1 MPDKLHEVNFED
13 YIMEYLGKH
22 GWLIGESSKYDRE
35 LALYPEDV
43 FGWLE
48 DTQPEKINGS
58 SGLNEPDDRNA
69 LLKRMV
75 KVMDRDGSLSVL
87 RHGFKD
93 ISRQFDMC
101 QFRPSQTMN
110 ENILE
115 MYNKVR
121 LRAVRQLHYS
131 LNNNNSIDIVLFV
144 NGIPM
149 ATLELKS
156 DFTQSVED
164 AKEEYRL
171 QRLPKDPKTRKE
183 ELLLAFKKRAI
194 VHFAVSTEEV
204 FMTTELQGKD
214 TVFLPFNMGNDG
226 GKGNPPNPDGYPVS
240 YLWERILQK
249 DTFLEIIGKFVH
261 LEKRVQNSS
270 SYGETEKD
278 KLIFPRF
285 HQWDCVTKLVAAT
298 REEGPGHRYLI
309 QHSAGSGKTNSIS
322 WLTHQLASLHD
333 DQNRKIFDSII
344 VITDRN
350 VLDKQLQE
358 SIYEFEHKS
367 GIIARITGE
376 RSSKSSQLTDAL
388 ASGKLIIIVTIQ
400 TFPFVMEEIR
410 TKASLKNRNFA
421 IVADEAHS
429 SQTGR
434 IARKL
439 KQILSSEQIGRMES
453 DGEIEEIDVEDVLA
467 AQVKG
472 GVFPPN
478 VSYYAFTATPKGKTL
493 ELFGRPPEGGS
504 LDAKTRVPF
513 HIYTMEQAIEEGF
526 ILDVLKNYTPY
537 KLAFKLAH
545 NGREIDEKQ
554 IDEEKG
560 MKSLMRWVKLHPYNI
575 AQKVQIIV
583 EHFRE
588 NVMWRINGMAKAMV
602 VTGFRKEAVRYKI
615 AMEKY
620 IREKNYRDIGVLVAF
635 SGDVNDPESGPD
647 PFNEHNMNKG
657 LRGRD
662 IRDAFDTGE
671 YQIILVANKFQ
682 TGFDQP
688 LLMAMYVDK
697 KLYGITAVQTL
708 SRLDRI
714 YPGKETTFI
723 LDFVNDPSDILDA
736 FLPYYRKA
744 ELLTLSDPNVLNDL
758 QVKLD
763 SSMFYSEKEVDDLVH
778 AYLSPNLK
786 QADLASVIDPVA
798 IRIRKDR
805 TQAKLNDNRLR
816 LKEIEMFI
824 GDMRK
829 FIRAY
834 DFLSQI
840 VDYGGND
847 LEKRSIF
854 YRCLIPKLIGNV
866 LDDEIDLS
874 KVIMTHYNLS
884 KQKSQDL
891 NIGKAAEGGDSLRPV
906 AFTGSGSPHDPEKV
920 FLSELIKELNELF
933 EGELTDNDVINY
945 TNSIRDKVLESPTL
959 RKQAMANTKDRLMI
973 SPDFEREFTKAVI
986 GQMGIN
992 QQMSE
997 QILNDRDKRLRFS
1010 SLVIDLIYKM
1020 LREQD

>member
-1 MPDKLHEVNFED
+1 MNFED
-13 YIMEYLGKH
+13 FIIEYLDRH
-22 GWLIGESSKYDRE
+22 GWLIGESSHYDRE

-48 DTQPEKINGS
+48 DTQPEKLNGNQ
-58 SGLNEPDDRNA
+58 GLNDVNEQNA
-69 LLKRMV
+69 LLKRMI
-75 KVMDRDGSLSVL
+75 KVMDREGSLSVL

-93 ISRQFDMC
+93 ISKQFDMC

-110 ENILE
+110 EKILD
-115 MYNKVR
+115 MYNNVR

-144 NGIPM
+144 NGIPI
-149 ATLELKS
+149 ATMELKS
-156 DFTQSVED
+156 DFTQSVND
-164 AKEEYRL
+164 AKEEYKQ

-183 ELLLAFKKRAI
+183 EPLLTFRKRAI

-204 FMTTELQGKD
+204 FMTTELQRKD
-214 TVFLPFNMGNDG
+214 TIFLPFNMGNDG
-226 GKGNPPNPDGYPVS
+226 GKGNPPNPEGYPVS

-249 DTFLEIIGKFVH
+249 DTFLEIIGKYVH
-261 LEKRVQNSS
+261 LEKKEPDSRKL
-270 SYGETEKD
+270 TENRKE

-285 HQWDCVTKLVAAT
+285 HQWDCVTKLIAAT
-298 REEGPGHRYLI
+298 KDEGPGHRYLV

-333 DQNRKIFDSII
+333 DENRKIFDSVII
-344 VITDRN
+344 ITDRN
-350 VLDKQLQE
+350 VLDMQLQE
-358 SIYEFEHKS
+358 SIYQIEHKS
-367 GIIARITGE
+367 GVIAKITGE
-376 RSSKSSQLTDAL
+376 RASKSSQLSYAL

-410 TKASLKNRNFA
+410 SKASLKNRNFA

-429 SQTGR
+429 SQTGS

-439 KQILSSEQIGRMES
+439 KQILSSEQIDRMELN
-453 DGEIEEIDVEDVLA
+453 GEIEEIDVEDVLA
-467 AQVKG
+467 AQARG

-493 ELFGRPPEGGS
+493 ELFGRPPDGSS
-504 LDAKTRVPF
+504 LDSDTRVPF
-513 HIYTMEQAIEEGF
+513 HVYTMEQAIEEGF

-537 KLAFKLAH
+537 KLAFRLAH
-545 NGREIDEKQ
+545 NGRDLDEKQ
-554 IDEEKG
+554 VDEEKG
-560 MKSLMRWVKLHPYNI
+560 LKSLMRWVRLHPYNI
-575 AQKVQIIV
+575 SQKVQIIV

-588 NVMWRINGMAKAMV
+588 NVMWRIDGMAKAMV
-602 VTGFRKEAVRYKI
+602 VTGSRKEAVRYKI
-615 AMEKY
+615 AMEHY
-620 IREKNYRDIGVLVAF
+620 IKEKNYRDIGVLVAF
-635 SGDVNDPESGPD
+635 SGDVADPESGPD
-647 PFNEHNMNKG
+647 QFNEHNMNPG

-662 IRDAFDTGE
+662 IRDAFDTAE
-671 YQIILVANKFQ
+671 YQVILVANKFQ

-708 SRLDRI
+708 SRLNRT

-723 LDFVNDPSDILDA
+723 LDFVNEPSDILAA
-736 FLPYYRKA
+736 FLPYYKKA
-744 ELLTLSDPNVLNDL
+744 ELLMLSDPNVLNDL

-763 SSMFYSEKEVDDLVH
+763 ASMFYSEKEVDDMVY
-778 AYLSPNLK
+778 AYIDLSSK
-786 QADLASVIDPVA
+786 QANLAAIIDPIA
-798 IRIRKDR
+798 IRIRKER
-805 TQAKLNDNRLR
+805 TQARISDNRLR
-816 LKEIEMFI
+816 MKEIEMFI

-840 VDYGGND
+840 VDYGGSD

-854 YRCLIPKLIGNV
+854 YRCLIPKLIGDSM
-866 LDDEIDLS
+866 DDEIDLS
-874 KVIMTHYNLS
+874 RVIMTHYNLS
-884 KQKSQDL
+884 KQKNQDL
-891 NIGKAAEGGDSLRPV
+891 NLGKASEEGDALRPV
-906 AFTGSGSPHDPEKV
+906 AFAGSGSPHDPEKV
-920 FLSELIKELNELF
+920 YISELIKELNELF
-933 EGELTDNDVINY
+933 EGELTDADVINY

-959 RKQAMANTKDRLMI
+959 RKQAMANTKDRLII

-992 QQMSE
+992 QKMSE
-997 QILNDRDKRLRFS
+997 QILNDREKRLRFS
-1010 SLVIDLIYKM
+1010 SLVIDLIYKI
-1020 LREQD
+1020 LREPDKNSS

>member
-1 MPDKLHEVNFED
+1 
-13 YIMEYLGKH
+13 MEYLGNH
-22 GWLIGESSKYDRE
+22 GWLIGDSARYDRE

-43 FGWLE
+43 FVWINE
-48 DTQPEKINGS
+48 TQPEKLAGIP
-58 SGLNEPDDRNA
+58 GLDDPETRNSI
-69 LLKRMV
+69 LKRMV
-75 KVMDRDGSLSVL
+75 KVMDHNGSLSVL

-101 QFRPSQTMN
+101 QFKPSQTMN
-110 ENILE
+110 EKILE
-115 MYNKVR
+115 MYSKVR

-131 LNNNNSIDIVLFV
+131 LNNSDSIDIVLFL
-144 NGIPM
+144 NGIPI
-149 ATLELKS
+149 ATMELKS

-164 AKEEYRL
+164 AITEYKE

-183 ELLLAFKKRAI
+183 EPLLAFKKRAI
-194 VHFAVSTEEV
+194 VHFAVSTEEIY
-204 FMTTELQGKD
+204 MTTELQGKD
-214 TVFLPFNMGNDG
+214 TVFLPFNMGNEG
-226 GKGNPPNPDGYPVS
+226 GKGNPPNPEGYPVS
-240 YLWERILQK
+240 YLWEHILQK

-261 LEKRVQNSS
+261 LEKRDPDSTIIS
-270 SYGETEKD
+270 EARKE

-285 HQWDCVTKLVAAT
+285 HQWDCVTKLIAAT
-298 REEGPGHRYLI
+298 KEESAGHRYLI

-322 WLTHQLASLHD
+322 WLTHQLASLHND
-333 DQNRKIFDSII
+333 ENRKIFDSVI

-350 VLDKQLQE
+350 VLDRQLQE

-367 GIIARITGE
+367 GVIARITGE
-376 RSSKSSQLTDAL
+376 RSSKSSQLSEAL
-388 ASGKLIIIVTIQ
+388 SAGKLIIIVTIQ
-400 TFPFVMEEIR
+400 TFPFIMDEIR

-429 SQTGR
+429 SQTGA

-439 KQILSSEQIGRMES
+439 KQILSSEQVNRMES
-453 DGEIEEIDVEDVLA
+453 DGEVEEIDVEDVLA
-467 AQVKG
+467 AQARG
-472 GVFPPN
+472 GVFPSN

-493 ELFGRPPEGGS
+493 ELFGRPPEGS
-504 LDAKTRVPF
+504 SIDTDTRVPF
-513 HIYTMEQAIEEGF
+513 HVYTMEQAIEEGF

-545 NGREIDEKQ
+545 NGRDIDEKQ

-560 MKSLMRWVKLHPYNI
+560 LKSLMRWVRLHPYNI
-575 AQKVQIIV
+575 SQKVQIIV

-588 NVMWRINGMAKAMV
+588 NVMWRIGGMAKAMV
-602 VTGFRKEAVRYKI
+602 VTGSRKEAVRYKI

-620 IREKNYRDIGVLVAF
+620 IREQGYTNIGVLVAF
-635 SGDVNDPESGPD
+635 SGDINDPESGPD
-647 PFNEHNMNKG
+647 QFNEHSMNPG
-657 LRGRD
+657 LHGRD
-662 IRDAFDTGE
+662 IRDAFDTDE
-671 YQIILVANKFQ
+671 YQVILVANKFQ

-708 SRLDRI
+708 SRLNRT

-723 LDFVNDPSDILDA
+723 LDFVNDPADILNA

-744 ELLTLSDPNVLNDL
+744 ELMMLSDPNVLHDL

-763 SSMFYSEKEVDDLVH
+763 STMFYSEDEVDKFVY
-778 AYLSPNLK
+778 AYIDTTAKQSVLS
-786 QADLASVIDPVA
+786 AIMDPVA
-798 IRIRKDR
+798 IRIRKER
-805 TQAKLNDNRLR
+805 TQARVNDNRLR
-816 LKEIEMFI
+816 MKEIEMFI

-829 FIRAY
+829 YIRAY

-840 VDYGGND
+840 VDYGGSD

-854 YRCLIPKLIGNV
+854 YRCLIPKLIGDK

-884 KQKSQDL
+884 KQKNQDL
-891 NIGKAAEGGDSLRPV
+891 NLGKTAGSGEALRPV
-906 AFTGSGSPHDPEKV
+906 AFTGAGTPHDPEKAY
-920 FLSELIKELNELF
+920 LSELIKELNELF
-933 EGELTDNDVINY
+933 EGELTDADVINY

-959 RKQAMANTKDRLMI
+959 RKQALANTKDRLII
-973 SPDFEREFTKAVI
+973 SPDFEKEFTKAVI

-992 QQMSE
+992 QKMSE
-997 QILNDRDKRLRFS
+997 QILNDRDKRMKFS

-1020 LREQD
+1020 LRESSKESGIS

>member
-1 MPDKLHEVNFED
+1 
-13 YIMEYLGKH
+13 
-22 GWLIGESSKYDRE
+22 
-35 LALYPEDV
+35 
-43 FGWLE
+43 
-48 DTQPEKINGS
+48 
-58 SGLNEPDDRNA
+58 
-69 LLKRMV
+69 MV
-75 KVMDRDGSLSVL
+75 KVMDREGSISVL
-87 RHGFKD
+87 SHGFKD

-110 ENILE
+110 EKIID
-115 MYNKVR
+115 MYRKVR

-131 LNNNNSIDIVLFV
+131 MNNNNSIDIVLFI
-144 NGIPM
+144 NGIPV
-149 ATLELKS
+149 ATMELKS

-164 AKEEYRL
+164 AKAEYMEK
-171 QRLPKDPKTRKE
+171 RLPKDLATRKE
-183 ELLLAFKKRAI
+183 EPLLSFRERSI

-204 FMTTELQGKD
+204 FMTTELRGKD
-214 TVFLPFNMGNDG
+214 TVFLPFNVGYEG

-240 YLWERILQK
+240 YLWERILQR
-249 DTFLEIIGKFVH
+249 DTFLEIIGKYVH
-261 LEKRVQNSS
+261 LER
-270 SYGETEKD
+270 KD
-278 KLIFPRF
+278 PDSRLIAEARKEKLIFPRF
-285 HQWDCVTKLVAAT
+285 HQWDCVTRLIGAT
-298 REEGPGHRYLI
+298 RDEGPGHRYLI

-322 WLTHQLASLHD
+322 WLSHQLASLHD
-333 DQNRKIFDSII
+333 NENRKIFDSVI

-350 VLDKQLQE
+350 VLDRQLQD
-358 SIYEFEHKS
+358 SIYQFEHKS
-367 GIIARITGE
+367 GVIAKITGE
-376 RSSKSSQLTDAL
+376 RSSKSSQLTEAL

-410 TKASLKNRNFA
+410 TKASLKDRRFA

-429 SQTGR
+429 SQTGS

-439 KQILSSEQIGRMES
+439 KQILSSEQIDRMES
-453 DGEIEEIDVEDVLA
+453 GGEIEEIDVEDVLA
-467 AQVKG
+467 AQARG
-472 GVFPPN
+472 GLFPPN

-493 ELFGRPPEGGS
+493 ELFGRQPEGS
-504 LDAKTRVPF
+504 AVEVNTRVPF
-513 HIYTMEQAIEEGF
+513 HVYTMEQAIEEGF

-537 KLAFKLAH
+537 KLAFRLAH

-560 MKSLMRWVKLHPYNI
+560 LKSLMRWVRLHPYNI
-575 AQKVQIIV
+575 SQKVQIIV

-588 NVMWRINGMAKAMV
+588 NVMWRLDGMAKAMV
-602 VTGFRKEAVRYKI
+602 VTGSRKEAVRYKL
-615 AMEKY
+615 AMDQY
-620 IREKNYRDIGVLVAF
+620 IREKNYREIGVLVAF

-647 PFNEHNMNKG
+647 QFNEHNMNPG

-662 IRDAFDTGE
+662 IRDAFDTTE
-671 YQIILVANKFQ
+671 YRVILVANKFQ

-708 SRLDRI
+708 SRLNRT

-723 LDFVNDPSDILDA
+723 LDFVNEPADILGA
-736 FLPYYRKA
+736 FLLYFRKA
-744 ELLTLSDPNVLNDL
+744 ELMTLSDPNVLNDL

-763 SSMFYSEKEVDDLVH
+763 SSMFYSEKEVDDFVF
-778 AYLSPNLK
+778 AYLESDGK
-786 QADLASVIDPVA
+786 QASLAAVMDPIA
-798 IRIRKDR
+798 IRMRKER
-805 TQAKLNDNRLR
+805 TQAKMNDNRLR
-816 LKEIEMFI
+816 LKEMEMFI

-840 VDYGGND
+840 VDYGGSD

-854 YRCLIPKLIGNV
+854 YRCLIPKLIGDK
-866 LDDEIDLS
+866 LDDEIDLT
-874 KVIMTHYNLS
+874 KVIMTHYNLT
-884 KQKSQDL
+884 KQKNQDL
-891 NIGKAAEGGDSLRPV
+891 NLGKTVDTGDVLRPV

-920 FLSELIKELNELF
+920 YLSELIKELNELF
-933 EGELTDNDVINY
+933 EGELTDADVINY

-959 RKQAMANTKDRLMI
+959 RKQALVNTKDRLII

-992 QQMSE
+992 QKMSE
-997 QILNDRDKRLRFS
+997 QILNDREKRLRFS

-1020 LREQD
+1020 LREPDKEPG

>member
-1 MPDKLHEVNFED
+1 MDS
-13 YIMEYLGKH
+13 H
-22 GWLIGESSKYDRE
+22 GWLIGESSYYDRE
-35 LALYPEDV
+35 LALYPEDI
-43 FGWLE
+43 FAWLE
-48 DTQPEKINGS
+48 DTQPEKLNGS
-58 SGLNEPDDRNA
+58 PELNGADERNA
-69 LLKRMV
+69 LLKRMI
-75 KVMDRDGSLSVL
+75 KVMDREGSLSVL

-101 QFRPSQTMN
+101 QFKPSQTMN
-110 ENILE
+110 EKILD
-115 MYNKVR
+115 MYQKVR

-131 LNNNNSIDIVLFV
+131 TNNNNSIDIVLFV
-144 NGIPM
+144 NGIPI
-149 ATLELKS
+149 ATMELKS

-164 AKEEYRL
+164 AKEEYMQ

-183 ELLLAFKKRAI
+183 EPLLAFRKRAI
-194 VHFAVSTEEV
+194 VHLAVSTEEV

-226 GKGNPPNPDGYPVS
+226 GKGNPPNPQGYPVS

-249 DTFLEIIGKFVH
+249 DTFLEIIGKYVH
-261 LEKRVQNSS
+261 LEKKDPDSRIL
-270 SYGETEKD
+270 TENRKE

-285 HQWDCVTKLVAAT
+285 HQWDCVTKLISAT
-298 REEGPGHRYLI
+298 KEEGSGHRYLI

-333 DQNRKIFDSII
+333 SENKKIFDSVI

-350 VLDKQLQE
+350 VLDRQLQD
-358 SIYEFEHKS
+358 SIYQFEHKS
-367 GIIARITGE
+367 GVIARITGE
-376 RSSKSSQLTDAL
+376 RSSKSSQLSDAL

-400 TFPFVMEEIR
+400 TFPYVMEEIR

-429 SQTGR
+429 SQTGS

-439 KQILSSEQIGRMES
+439 KQILSSEQIDRMES
-453 DGEIEEIDVEDVLA
+453 GGEIEEIDVEDVLA
-467 AQVKG
+467 AQARG

-493 ELFGRPPEGGS
+493 ELFGRPPEENS
-504 LDAKTRVPF
+504 LNSDTRVPF
-513 HIYTMEQAIEEGF
+513 HVYTMEQAIEEGF

-537 KLAFKLAH
+537 KLAFRLAH
-545 NGREIDEKQ
+545 NGRDLDEKQ
-554 IDEEKG
+554 VDEEKG
-560 MKSLMRWVKLHPYNI
+560 LKSLMRWVRLHPYNI
-575 AQKVQIIV
+575 SQKVQIIV

-588 NVMWRINGMAKAMV
+588 NVMWRLDEMAKAMV
-602 VTGFRKEAVRYKI
+602 VTGSRKEAVRYKL
-615 AMEKY
+615 AMDQY
-620 IREKNYRDIGVLVAF
+620 IREKKYRDIAVLVAF
-635 SGDVNDPESGPD
+635 SGEVVDPESGPG
-647 PFNEHNMNKG
+647 PFNEHSMNPG
-657 LRGRD
+657 LHGRD
-662 IRDAFDTGE
+662 IRDAFDTAE
-671 YQIILVANKFQ
+671 YQVILVANKFQ

-708 SRLDRI
+708 SRLNRT

-723 LDFVNDPSDILDA
+723 LDFVNDPEDILNA

-744 ELLTLSDPNVLNDL
+744 ELVMLSDPNVLNDL

-763 SSMFYSEKEVDDLVH
+763 SSMFYSEREVDDFIYS
-778 AYLSPNLK
+778 YLSSESNQANLS
-786 QADLASVIDPVA
+786 AVMDPIA
-798 IRIRKDR
+798 IRIRKER
-805 TQAKLNDNRLR
+805 TQARISENRLR

-840 VDYGGND
+840 VDYGGSD

-854 YRCLIPKLIGNV
+854 YRCLIPKLIGDR

-884 KQKSQDL
+884 KQKNQDL
-891 NIGKAAEGGDSLRPV
+891 NLGKAAETGDPLRPV

-933 EGELTDNDVINY
+933 EGELTDLDVINY

-959 RKQAMANTKDRLMI
+959 RKQAMANTKDRLII

-992 QQMSE
+992 QKMSE
-997 QILNDRDKRLRFS
+997 QILNDREKRLRFS

-1020 LREQD
+1020 LREPEKESG

>member
-1 MPDKLHEVNFED
+1 MDS
-13 YIMEYLGKH
+13 H
-22 GWLIGESSKYDRE
+22 GWLIGESSYYDRE
-35 LALYPEDV
+35 LALYPEDI
-43 FGWLE
+43 FAWLE
-48 DTQPEKINGS
+48 DTQPEKLNGS
-58 SGLNEPDDRNA
+58 PELNGADERNA
-69 LLKRMV
+69 LLKRMI
-75 KVMDRDGSLSVL
+75 KVMDREGSLSVL

-101 QFRPSQTMN
+101 QFKPSQTMN
-110 ENILE
+110 EKILD
-115 MYNKVR
+115 MYQKVR

-131 LNNNNSIDIVLFV
+131 TNNNNSIDIVLFV
-144 NGIPM
+144 NGIPI
-149 ATLELKS
+149 ATMELKS

-164 AKEEYRL
+164 AKEEYRQ

-183 ELLLAFKKRAI
+183 EPLLAFRKRAI
-194 VHFAVSTEEV
+194 VHLAVSTEEV

-226 GKGNPPNPDGYPVS
+226 GKGNPPNPQGYPVS

-249 DTFLEIIGKFVH
+249 DTFLGIIGKYVH
-261 LEKRVQNSS
+261 LEKKDPDSRIL
-270 SYGETEKD
+270 TENRKE

-285 HQWDCVTKLVAAT
+285 HQWDCVTKLISAT
-298 REEGPGHRYLI
+298 KEEGSGHRYLI

-333 DQNRKIFDSII
+333 SENKKIFDSVI

-350 VLDKQLQE
+350 VLDRQLQD
-358 SIYEFEHKS
+358 SIYQFEHKS
-367 GIIARITGE
+367 GVIARITGE
-376 RSSKSSQLTDAL
+376 RSSKSSQLSDAL

-400 TFPFVMEEIR
+400 TFPYVMEEIR

-429 SQTGR
+429 SQTGS

-439 KQILSSEQIGRMES
+439 KQILSSEQIDRMES
-453 DGEIEEIDVEDVLA
+453 GGEIEEIDVEDVLA
-467 AQVKG
+467 AQARG

-493 ELFGRPPEGGS
+493 ELFGRPPEENS
-504 LDAKTRVPF
+504 LNSDTRVPF
-513 HIYTMEQAIEEGF
+513 HVYTMEQAIEEGF

-537 KLAFKLAH
+537 KLAFRLAH
-545 NGREIDEKQ
+545 NGRDLDEKQ
-554 IDEEKG
+554 VDEEKG
-560 MKSLMRWVKLHPYNI
+560 LKSLMRWVRLHPYNI
-575 AQKVQIIV
+575 SQKVQIIV

-588 NVMWRINGMAKAMV
+588 NVMWRLDEMAKAMV
-602 VTGFRKEAVRYKI
+602 VTGSRKEAVRYKL
-615 AMEKY
+615 AMDQY
-620 IREKNYRDIGVLVAF
+620 IREKKYRDIAVLVAF
-635 SGDVNDPESGPD
+635 SGEVVDPESGPG
-647 PFNEHNMNKG
+647 PFNEHSMNPG
-657 LRGRD
+657 LHGRD
-662 IRDAFDTGE
+662 IRDAFDTAE
-671 YQIILVANKFQ
+671 YQVILVANKFQ

-708 SRLDRI
+708 SRLNRT

-723 LDFVNDPSDILDA
+723 LDFVNDPEDILNA

-744 ELLTLSDPNVLNDL
+744 ELVMLSDPNVLNDL

-763 SSMFYSEKEVDDLVH
+763 SSMFYSEREVDDFIYS
-778 AYLSPNLK
+778 YLSSESNQANLS
-786 QADLASVIDPVA
+786 AVMDPIA
-798 IRIRKDR
+798 IRIRKER
-805 TQAKLNDNRLR
+805 TQARISENRLR

-840 VDYGGND
+840 VDYGGSD

-854 YRCLIPKLIGNV
+854 YRCLIPKLIGDR

-884 KQKSQDL
+884 KQKNQDL
-891 NIGKAAEGGDSLRPV
+891 NLGKAAETGDPLRPV

-933 EGELTDNDVINY
+933 EGELTDLDVINY

-959 RKQAMANTKDRLMI
+959 RKQAMANTKDRLII

-992 QQMSE
+992 QKMSE
-997 QILNDRDKRLRFS
+997 QILNDREKRLRFS

-1020 LREQD
+1020 LREPEKESG

>member
-1 MPDKLHEVNFED
+1 MDS
-13 YIMEYLGKH
+13 H
-22 GWLIGESSKYDRE
+22 GWLIGESSHYDRE
-35 LALYPEDV
+35 LALYPEDI
-43 FGWLE
+43 FAWLE
-48 DTQPEKINGS
+48 DTQPEKVNVS
-58 SGLNEPDDRNA
+58 NGLNDADGRNA
-69 LLKRMV
+69 LLKRMIN
-75 KVMDRDGSLSVL
+75 VMDRSGSLSVL

-101 QFRPSQTMN
+101 QFKPSQTMN
-110 ENILE
+110 EKILD
-115 MYNKVR
+115 MYQKVR

-131 LNNNNSIDIVLFV
+131 TNNNNSIDIVLFV
-144 NGIPM
+144 NGIPI
-149 ATLELKS
+149 ATMELKS

-164 AKEEYRL
+164 AKEEYMQ

-183 ELLLAFKKRAI
+183 EPLLAFRKRAI
-194 VHFAVSTEEV
+194 VHLAVSTEEV

-226 GKGNPPNPDGYPVS
+226 GKGNPPNPQGYPVS

-249 DTFLEIIGKFVH
+249 DTFLEIIGKYVH
-261 LEKRVQNSS
+261 LEKKDPDSRIL
-270 SYGETEKD
+270 TENRKE

-285 HQWDCVTKLVAAT
+285 HQWDCVTKLISAT
-298 REEGPGHRYLI
+298 KEEGSGHRYLI

-333 DQNRKIFDSII
+333 SENKKIFDSVI

-350 VLDKQLQE
+350 VLDRQLQD
-358 SIYEFEHKS
+358 SIYQFEHKS
-367 GIIARITGE
+367 GVIARITGE
-376 RSSKSSQLTDAL
+376 RSSKSSQLSDAL

-400 TFPFVMEEIR
+400 TFPYVMEEIR

-429 SQTGR
+429 SQTGS

-439 KQILSSEQIGRMES
+439 KQILSSEQIDRMES
-453 DGEIEEIDVEDVLA
+453 GGEIEEIDVEDVLA
-467 AQVKG
+467 AQARG

-493 ELFGRPPEGGS
+493 ELFGRPPEENS
-504 LDAKTRVPF
+504 LNSDTRVPF
-513 HIYTMEQAIEEGF
+513 HVYTMEQAIEEGF

-537 KLAFKLAH
+537 KLAFRLAH
-545 NGREIDEKQ
+545 NGRDLDEKQ
-554 IDEEKG
+554 VDEEKG
-560 MKSLMRWVKLHPYNI
+560 LKSLMRWVRLHPYNI
-575 AQKVQIIV
+575 SQKVQIIV

-588 NVMWRINGMAKAMV
+588 NVMWRLDEMAKAMV
-602 VTGFRKEAVRYKI
+602 VTGSRKEAVRYKL
-615 AMEKY
+615 AMDQY
-620 IREKNYRDIGVLVAF
+620 IREKKYRDIAVLVAF
-635 SGDVNDPESGPD
+635 SGEVVDPESGPD
-647 PFNEHNMNKG
+647 PFNEHSMNPG
-657 LRGRD
+657 LHGRD
-662 IRDAFDTGE
+662 IRDAFDTAE
-671 YQIILVANKFQ
+671 YQVILVANKFQ

-708 SRLDRI
+708 SRLNRT

-723 LDFVNDPSDILDA
+723 LDFVNDPEDILNA

-744 ELLTLSDPNVLNDL
+744 ELVMLSDPNVLNDL

-763 SSMFYSEKEVDDLVH
+763 SSMFYSEREVDDFIYS
-778 AYLSPNLK
+778 YLSSESNQANLS
-786 QADLASVIDPVA
+786 AVMDPIA
-798 IRIRKDR
+798 IRIRKER
-805 TQAKLNDNRLR
+805 TQARISENRLR

-840 VDYGGND
+840 VDYGGSD

-854 YRCLIPKLIGNV
+854 YRCLIPKLIGDR

-884 KQKSQDL
+884 KQKNQDL
-891 NIGKAAEGGDSLRPV
+891 NLGKAAETGDPLRPV

-933 EGELTDNDVINY
+933 EGELTDLDVINY

-959 RKQAMANTKDRLMI
+959 RKQAMANTKDRLII

-992 QQMSE
+992 QKMSE
-997 QILNDRDKRLRFS
+997 QILNDREKRLRFS

-1020 LREQD
+1020 LREPEKESG

>member
-1 MPDKLHEVNFED
+1 MDS
-13 YIMEYLGKH
+13 H
-22 GWLIGESSKYDRE
+22 GWLIGESSHYDRE
-35 LALYPEDV
+35 LALYPEDI
-43 FGWLE
+43 FAWLE
-48 DTQPEKINGS
+48 DTQPEKVNVS
-58 SGLNEPDDRNA
+58 NGLNDADGRNA
-69 LLKRMV
+69 LLKRMIN
-75 KVMDRDGSLSVL
+75 VMDRSGSLSVL

-101 QFRPSQTMN
+101 QFKPSQTMN
-110 ENILE
+110 EKILD
-115 MYNKVR
+115 MYQKVR

-131 LNNNNSIDIVLFV
+131 TNNNNSIDIVLFV
-144 NGIPM
+144 NGIPI
-149 ATLELKS
+149 ATMELKS

-164 AKEEYRL
+164 AKEEYMQ

-183 ELLLAFKKRAI
+183 EPLLAFRKRAI
-194 VHFAVSTEEV
+194 VHLAVSTEEV

-226 GKGNPPNPDGYPVS
+226 GKGNPPNPQGYPVS

-249 DTFLEIIGKFVH
+249 DTFLEIIGKYVH
-261 LEKRVQNSS
+261 LEKKDPDSRIL
-270 SYGETEKD
+270 TENRKE

-285 HQWDCVTKLVAAT
+285 HQWDCVTKLISAT
-298 REEGPGHRYLI
+298 KEEGSGHRYLI

-333 DQNRKIFDSII
+333 SENKKIFDSVI

-350 VLDKQLQE
+350 VLDRQLQD
-358 SIYEFEHKS
+358 SIYQFEHKS
-367 GIIARITGE
+367 GVIARITGE
-376 RSSKSSQLTDAL
+376 RSSKSSQLSDAL

-400 TFPFVMEEIR
+400 TFPYVMEEIR

-429 SQTGR
+429 SQTGS

-439 KQILSSEQIGRMES
+439 KQILSSEQIDRMES
-453 DGEIEEIDVEDVLA
+453 GGEIEEIDVEDVLA
-467 AQVKG
+467 AQARG

-493 ELFGRPPEGGS
+493 ELFGRPPEENS
-504 LDAKTRVPF
+504 LNSDTRVPF
-513 HIYTMEQAIEEGF
+513 HVYTMEQAIEEGF

-537 KLAFKLAH
+537 KLAFRLAH
-545 NGREIDEKQ
+545 NGRDLDEKQ
-554 IDEEKG
+554 VDEEKG
-560 MKSLMRWVKLHPYNI
+560 LKSLMRWVRLHPYNI
-575 AQKVQIIV
+575 SQKVQIIV

-588 NVMWRINGMAKAMV
+588 NVMWRLDEMAKAMV
-602 VTGFRKEAVRYKI
+602 VTGSRKEAVRYKL
-615 AMEKY
+615 AMDQY
-620 IREKNYRDIGVLVAF
+620 IREKKYRDIAVLVAF
-635 SGDVNDPESGPD
+635 SGEVVDPESGPG
-647 PFNEHNMNKG
+647 PFNEHSMNPG
-657 LRGRD
+657 LHGRD
-662 IRDAFDTGE
+662 IRDAFDTAE
-671 YQIILVANKFQ
+671 YQVILVANKFQ

-708 SRLDRI
+708 SRLNRT

-723 LDFVNDPSDILDA
+723 LDFVNDPEDILNA

-744 ELLTLSDPNVLNDL
+744 ELVMLSDPNVLNDL

-763 SSMFYSEKEVDDLVH
+763 SSMFYSEREVDDFIYS
-778 AYLSPNLK
+778 YLSSESNQANLS
-786 QADLASVIDPVA
+786 AVMDPIA
-798 IRIRKDR
+798 IRIRKER
-805 TQAKLNDNRLR
+805 TQARISENRLR

-840 VDYGGND
+840 VDYGGSD

-854 YRCLIPKLIGNV
+854 YRCLIPKLIGDR

-884 KQKSQDL
+884 KQKNQDL
-891 NIGKAAEGGDSLRPV
+891 NLGKAAETGDPLRPV

-933 EGELTDNDVINY
+933 EGELTDLDVINY

-959 RKQAMANTKDRLMI
+959 RKQAMANTKDRLII

-992 QQMSE
+992 QKMSE
-997 QILNDRDKRLRFS
+997 QILNDREKRLRFS

-1020 LREQD
+1020 LREPEKESG

>member
-1 MPDKLHEVNFED
+1 MDS
-13 YIMEYLGKH
+13 H
-22 GWLIGESSKYDRE
+22 GWLIGESSYYDRE
-35 LALYPEDV
+35 LALYPEDI
-43 FGWLE
+43 FAWLE
-48 DTQPEKINGS
+48 DTQPEKLNGS
-58 SGLNEPDDRNA
+58 PELNGADERNA
-69 LLKRMV
+69 LLKRMI
-75 KVMDRDGSLSVL
+75 KVMDREGSLSVL

-101 QFRPSQTMN
+101 QFKPSQTMN
-110 ENILE
+110 EKILD
-115 MYNKVR
+115 MYQKVR

-131 LNNNNSIDIVLFV
+131 TNNNNSIDIVLFV
-144 NGIPM
+144 NGIPI
-149 ATLELKS
+149 ATMELKS

-164 AKEEYRL
+164 AKEEYRQ

-183 ELLLAFKKRAI
+183 EPLLAFRKRAI
-194 VHFAVSTEEV
+194 VHLAVSTEEV

-226 GKGNPPNPDGYPVS
+226 GKGNPPNPQGYPVS

-249 DTFLEIIGKFVH
+249 DTFLGIIGKYVH
-261 LEKRVQNSS
+261 LEKKDPDSRIL
-270 SYGETEKD
+270 TENRKE

-285 HQWDCVTKLVAAT
+285 HQWDCVTKLISAT
-298 REEGPGHRYLI
+298 KEEGSGHRYLI

-333 DQNRKIFDSII
+333 SENKKIFDSVI

-350 VLDKQLQE
+350 VLDRQLQD
-358 SIYEFEHKS
+358 SIYQFEHKS
-367 GIIARITGE
+367 GVIARITGE
-376 RSSKSSQLTDAL
+376 RSSKSSQLSDAL

-400 TFPFVMEEIR
+400 TFPYVMEEIR

-429 SQTGR
+429 SQTGS

-439 KQILSSEQIGRMES
+439 KQILSSEQIDRMES
-453 DGEIEEIDVEDVLA
+453 GGEIEEIDVEDVLA
-467 AQVKG
+467 AQARG

-493 ELFGRPPEGGS
+493 ELFGRPPEENS
-504 LDAKTRVPF
+504 LNSDTRVPF
-513 HIYTMEQAIEEGF
+513 HVYTMEQAIEEGF

-537 KLAFKLAH
+537 KLAFRLAH
-545 NGREIDEKQ
+545 NGRDLDEKQ
-554 IDEEKG
+554 VDEEKG
-560 MKSLMRWVKLHPYNI
+560 LKSLMRWVRLHPYNI
-575 AQKVQIIV
+575 SQKVQIIV

-588 NVMWRINGMAKAMV
+588 NVMWRLDEMAKAMV
-602 VTGFRKEAVRYKI
+602 VTGSRKEAVRYKL
-615 AMEKY
+615 AMDQY
-620 IREKNYRDIGVLVAF
+620 IREKKYRDIAVLVAF
-635 SGDVNDPESGPD
+635 SGEVVDPESGPD
-647 PFNEHNMNKG
+647 PFNEHSMNPG
-657 LRGRD
+657 LHGRD
-662 IRDAFDTGE
+662 IRDAFDTAE
-671 YQIILVANKFQ
+671 YQVILVANKFQ

-708 SRLDRI
+708 SRLNRT

-723 LDFVNDPSDILDA
+723 LDFVNDPEDILNA

-744 ELLTLSDPNVLNDL
+744 ELVMLSDPNVLNDL

-763 SSMFYSEKEVDDLVH
+763 SSMFYSEREVDDFIYS
-778 AYLSPNLK
+778 YLSSESNQANLS
-786 QADLASVIDPVA
+786 AVMDPIA
-798 IRIRKDR
+798 IRIRKER
-805 TQAKLNDNRLR
+805 TQARISENRLR

-840 VDYGGND
+840 VDYGGSD

-854 YRCLIPKLIGNV
+854 YRCLIPKLIGDR

-884 KQKSQDL
+884 KQKNQDL
-891 NIGKAAEGGDSLRPV
+891 NLGKAAETGDPLRPV

-933 EGELTDNDVINY
+933 EGELTDLDVINY

-959 RKQAMANTKDRLMI
+959 RKQAMANTKDRLII

-992 QQMSE
+992 QKMSE
-997 QILNDRDKRLRFS
+997 QILNDREKRLRFS

-1020 LREQD
+1020 LREPEKESG

>member
-1 MPDKLHEVNFED
+1 
-13 YIMEYLGKH
+13 MEYLENH
-22 GWLIGESSKYDRE
+22 GWLIGDSSRYDRE

-43 FGWLE
+43 FGWIN
-48 DTQPEKINGS
+48 DTQSEKLSGIPGLDDPETRIS
-58 SGLNEPDDRNA
+58 IM
-69 LLKRMV
+69 KRMV
-75 KVMDRDGSLSVL
+75 KVMDRDGSLSIL

-101 QFRPSQTMN
+101 QFKPSQTMN
-110 ENILE
+110 EKILE
-115 MYNKVR
+115 MYSKVR

-131 LNNNNSIDIVLFV
+131 QNNSNSIDIVLFI
-144 NGIPM
+144 NGIPI
-149 ATLELKS
+149 ATMELKS

-164 AKEEYRL
+164 AKEEYWQ
-171 QRLPKDPKTRKE
+171 QRLPKDHKTRKE
-183 ELLLAFKKRAI
+183 EPLLAFRKRAI
-194 VHFAVSTEEV
+194 VHFAVSTEEIY
-204 FMTTELQGKD
+204 MTTELQGKD
-214 TVFLPFNMGNDG
+214 TVFLPFNMGNEG
-226 GKGNPPNPDGYPVS
+226 GKGNPPNPVGYPVS
-240 YLWERILQK
+240 YLWEHILQK
-249 DTFLEIIGKFVH
+249 DTFLEIMGKFVH
-261 LEKRVQNSS
+261 LEKHDPDSTTISEARK
-270 SYGETEKD
+270 E

-298 REEGPGHRYLI
+298 KEEGAGHRYLI

-333 DQNRKIFDSII
+333 DENRKIFDSVI

-350 VLDKQLQE
+350 VLDRQLQE

-367 GIIARITGE
+367 GVIARITGE
-376 RSSKSSQLTDAL
+376 RSSKSSQLSDAL
-388 ASGKLIIIVTIQ
+388 SAGKLIIIVTIQ
-400 TFPFVMEEIR
+400 TFPFIMDEIR
-410 TKASLKNRNFA
+410 NKASLKNRNFA

-429 SQTGR
+429 SQTGA

-439 KQILSSEQIGRMES
+439 KQILSSEQVDRMES
-453 DGEIEEIDVEDVLA
+453 DGEVEEIDVEDVLA
-467 AQVKG
+467 AQARG
-472 GVFPPN
+472 GVFPSN

-493 ELFGRPPEGGS
+493 ELFGRPPDGS
-504 LDAKTRVPF
+504 AIDADTRVPF
-513 HIYTMEQAIEEGF
+513 HVYTMEQAIEEGF

-545 NGREIDEKQ
+545 NGRDIDEKQ

-560 MKSLMRWVKLHPYNI
+560 LKSLMRWVRLHPYNI
-575 AQKVQIIV
+575 SQKVQIIV
-583 EHFRE
+583 DHFRE
-588 NVMWRINGMAKAMV
+588 NVMWRIGGMAKAMV
-602 VTGFRKEAVRYKI
+602 VTGSRKEAVRYKI

-620 IREKNYRDIGVLVAF
+620 IREQGYTNIGVLVAF

-647 PFNEHNMNKG
+647 QFNEHNMNPG
-657 LRGRD
+657 LHGRD
-662 IRDAFDTGE
+662 IRDAFNTDE
-671 YQIILVANKFQ
+671 YQVILVANKFQ

-708 SRLDRI
+708 SRLNRT

-723 LDFVNDPSDILDA
+723 LDFVNDPADILNA

-744 ELLTLSDPNVLNDL
+744 ELMMLSDPNVLHDL

-763 SSMFYSEKEVDDLVH
+763 STMFYSEDEVDKFVYAYIDTTARQSDL
-778 AYLSPNLK
+778 S
-786 QADLASVIDPVA
+786 SIMDPVA
-798 IRIRKDR
+798 IRIRKER
-805 TQAKLNDNRLR
+805 TQARVNDNRLR
-816 LKEIEMFI
+816 MKEIEMFI

-829 FIRAY
+829 YIRAY

-840 VDYGGND
+840 VDYGGSD

-854 YRCLIPKLIGNV
+854 YRCLIPKLIGDR

-884 KQKSQDL
+884 KQKNQDL
-891 NIGKAAEGGDSLRPV
+891 NLGKTAGSGEALRPV
-906 AFTGSGSPHDPEKV
+906 AFTGAGTPHDPEKAY
-920 FLSELIKELNELF
+920 LSELIKELNELF
-933 EGELTDNDVINY
+933 EGELTDADVINY

-959 RKQAMANTKDRLMI
+959 RKQALANTKDRLII
-973 SPDFEREFTKAVI
+973 SPDFEKEFTKAVI

-992 QQMSE
+992 QKMSE
-997 QILNDRDKRLRFS
+997 QILNDRDKRMKFS

-1020 LREQD
+1020 LRESSKESGIS

>member
-1 MPDKLHEVNFED
+1 MDS
-13 YIMEYLGKH
+13 H
-22 GWLIGESSKYDRE
+22 GWLIGESSHYDRE
-35 LALYPEDV
+35 LALYPEDI
-43 FGWLE
+43 FAWLE
-48 DTQPEKINGS
+48 DTQPEKVNVS
-58 SGLNEPDDRNA
+58 NGLNDADGRNA
-69 LLKRMV
+69 LLKRMIN
-75 KVMDRDGSLSVL
+75 VMDRSGSLSVL

-101 QFRPSQTMN
+101 QFKPSQTMN
-110 ENILE
+110 EKILD
-115 MYNKVR
+115 MYQKVR

-131 LNNNNSIDIVLFV
+131 TNNNNSIDIVLFV
-144 NGIPM
+144 NGIPI
-149 ATLELKS
+149 ATMELKS

-164 AKEEYRL
+164 AKEEYRQ

-183 ELLLAFKKRAI
+183 EPLLAFRKRAI
-194 VHFAVSTEEV
+194 VHLAVSTEEV

-226 GKGNPPNPDGYPVS
+226 GKGNPPNPQGYPVS

-249 DTFLEIIGKFVH
+249 DTFLEIIGKYVH
-261 LEKRVQNSS
+261 LEKKDPDSRIL
-270 SYGETEKD
+270 TENRKE

-285 HQWDCVTKLVAAT
+285 HQWDCVTKLISAT
-298 REEGPGHRYLI
+298 KEEGSGHRYLI

-333 DQNRKIFDSII
+333 SENKKIFDSVI

-350 VLDKQLQE
+350 VLDRQLQD
-358 SIYEFEHKS
+358 SIYQFEHKS
-367 GIIARITGE
+367 GVIARITGE
-376 RSSKSSQLTDAL
+376 RSSKSSQLSDAL

-400 TFPFVMEEIR
+400 TFPYVMEEIR

-429 SQTGR
+429 SQTGS

-439 KQILSSEQIGRMES
+439 KQILSSEQIDRMES
-453 DGEIEEIDVEDVLA
+453 GGEIEEIDVEDVLA
-467 AQVKG
+467 AQARG

-493 ELFGRPPEGGS
+493 ELFGRPPEENS
-504 LDAKTRVPF
+504 LNSDTRVPF
-513 HIYTMEQAIEEGF
+513 HVYTMEQAIEEGF

-537 KLAFKLAH
+537 KLAFRLAH
-545 NGREIDEKQ
+545 NGRDLDEKQ
-554 IDEEKG
+554 VDEEKG
-560 MKSLMRWVKLHPYNI
+560 LKSLMRWVRLHPYNI
-575 AQKVQIIV
+575 SQKVQIIV

-588 NVMWRINGMAKAMV
+588 NVMWRLDEMAKAMV
-602 VTGFRKEAVRYKI
+602 VTGSRKEAVRYKL
-615 AMEKY
+615 AMDQY
-620 IREKNYRDIGVLVAF
+620 IREKKYRDIAVLVAF
-635 SGDVNDPESGPD
+635 SGEVVDPESGPD
-647 PFNEHNMNKG
+647 PFNEHSMNPG
-657 LRGRD
+657 LHGRD
-662 IRDAFDTGE
+662 IRDAFDTAE
-671 YQIILVANKFQ
+671 YQVILVANKFQ

-708 SRLDRI
+708 SRLNRT

-723 LDFVNDPSDILDA
+723 LDFVNDPEDILNA

-744 ELLTLSDPNVLNDL
+744 ELVMLSDPNVLNDL

-763 SSMFYSEKEVDDLVH
+763 SSMFYSEREVDDFIYS
-778 AYLSPNLK
+778 YLSSESNQANLS
-786 QADLASVIDPVA
+786 AVMDPIA
-798 IRIRKDR
+798 IRIRKER
-805 TQAKLNDNRLR
+805 TQARISENRLR

-840 VDYGGND
+840 VDYGGSD

-854 YRCLIPKLIGNV
+854 YRCLIPKLIGDR

-884 KQKSQDL
+884 KQKNQDL
-891 NIGKAAEGGDSLRPV
+891 NLGKAAETGDPLRPV

-933 EGELTDNDVINY
+933 EGELTDLDVINY

-959 RKQAMANTKDRLMI
+959 RKQAMANTKDRLII

-992 QQMSE
+992 QKMSE
-997 QILNDRDKRLRFS
+997 QILNDREKRLRFS

-1020 LREQD
+1020 LREPEKESG